1 MGEISQYGL
10 GGNFLDI
17 IYKSMYQKVKSCVR
31 ANNGL
36 TSFLAILEV

>member
-17 IYKSMYQKVKSCVR
+17 IKSMYQKVKSCVR
-31 ANNGL
+31 ADNGL